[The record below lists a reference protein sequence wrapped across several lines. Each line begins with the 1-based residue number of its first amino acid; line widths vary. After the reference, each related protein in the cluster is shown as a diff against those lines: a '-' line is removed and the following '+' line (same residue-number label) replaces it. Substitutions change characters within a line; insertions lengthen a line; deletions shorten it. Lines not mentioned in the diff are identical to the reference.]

1 MELIISNSRPGV
13 KFMESL
19 GKAIRFL
26 RIKRHT
32 KEIKL
37 EEMTDKSKT
46 DVNLC
51 KHFIHYNVG
60 KYLKYNTVRTTAYF
74 RSRKTRK
81 NFGKPIGKS

>member
-1 MELIISNSRPGV
+1 
-13 KFMESL
+13 MESH

-51 KHFIHYNVG
+51 MHFIHYNAG
-60 KYLKYNTVRTTAYF
+60 KYLKYNHDFFWQYCQNNRLLQVKEDTERF
-74 RSRKTRK
+74 WKT
-81 NFGKPIGKS
+81 